1 MKRRRVV
8 VTVLIIVIIGLMM
21 VYSAS
26 NIWAGYKFND
36 SLYYIKRQ
44 GIFAVIGII
53 AMFVFSKIDYHIYQK
68 NANKLLIGSFILMI
82 LVLIPGIGAVRGG
95 SRSWFNLGIISLQ
108 PSELFK
114 IAIII
119 YSANYINNHYHELK
133 KLKAS
138 LKLLLILGLGFGL
151 IMLQPDFGSGAGG
164 QLL

>member
-95 SRSWFNLGIISLQ
+95 SRSWFKLGIISLQ
-108 PSELFK
+108 PSELYK

-119 YSANYINNHYHELK
+119 YCANYIEVR
-133 KLKAS
+133 S
-138 LKLLLILGLGFGL
+138 LFLFMAEYIITFLEGL
-151 IMLQPDFGSGAGG
+151 
-164 QLL
+164 

>member
-53 AMFVFSKIDYHIYQK
+53 AMFVFSKII
-68 NANKLLIGSFILMI
+68 IFIKKM
-82 LVLIPGIGAVRGG
+82 
-95 SRSWFNLGIISLQ
+95 Q
-108 PSELFK
+108 
-114 IAIII
+114 
-119 YSANYINNHYHELK
+119 IN
-133 KLKAS
+133 
-138 LKLLLILGLGFGL
+138 F
-151 IMLQPDFGSGAGG
+151 
-164 QLL
+164 

>member
-1 MKRRRVV
+1 MKSKRVV
-8 VTVLIIVIIGLMM
+8 ILVMTIVFIGLMM

-44 GIFAVIGII
+44 ALFAVIGII
-53 AMFVFSKIDYHIYQK
+53 AMFIFSKIDYHIYQK
-68 NANKLLIGSFILMI
+68 NANKILIFCFILMI
-82 LVLIPGIGAVRGG
+82 LVLIPGLGSVRGG

-119 YSANYINNHYHELK
+119 YFHISTLLTSVCNLICIIN
-133 KLKAS
+133 
-138 LKLLLILGLGFGL
+138 
-151 IMLQPDFGSGAGG
+151 
-164 QLL
+164 